1 MDCSFISPRW
11 TFFDRGRK
19 GHGRA
24 GRRAGAPGERR
35 THAFNFQLVGFS
47 LHRLGEAVE
56 RGIHAHTHRAARL
69 NLQMVDEALRKRSR
83 STAAGEA
90 RAPIE
95 MAQWLIPLSCVH
107 SSAEKLCSK
116 TGLLSVS
123 TKMATFE
130 PAPPARKVSIVTASR
145 AARSLGKVIWA

>member
-11 TFFDRGRK
+11 TFFDRGQK

-35 THAFNFQLVGFS
+35 TRAFNFQLVGFS

-56 RGIHAHTHRAARL
+56 RGIRAHTHRAARL
-69 NLQMVDEALRKRSR
+69 DLQMADEASPEAVSEHCGGR
-83 STAAGEA
+83 GEGA
-90 RAPIE
+90 IE
-95 MAQWLIPLSCVH
+95 MAQWLISLSCVH
-107 SSAEKLCSK
+107 SCAEKLCSK

-130 PAPPARKVSIVTASR
+130 PAPPARKI
-145 AARSLGKVIWA
+145 RS